1 MNALSAKLGTLAA
14 LAAILMLGAFLRFSH
29 LRERGPNFFDEGIYT
44 LEGQWIYSASKSL
57 ASALKRKLEE
67 TRVRENL
74 YTFEEEAKRFREEV
88 QGQPPSWGRPGFSL
102 LIAIAMAFA
111 GPKLFAAHAVSA
123 SFGTLAILGVFLLGR
138 RWFDTATG
146 LLAALFLALSGYH
159 LVYSTNALADGSA
172 MTLAVFSFLW
182 YGKSRAAEPAAS
194 SGGLAIFVA
203 GLLCG
208 FAFTVHDRFLY
219 CLLVLF
225 LCEGLDFARGLPSRK
240 QTVRRS
246 LVLGAAFFLPLC
258 LFEIPYYLAMVFLRR
273 FNQALPFRTYF
284 EELATHHIFNLLD
297 AFAFSLVDFS
307 DHPEIREA
315 GSHLYNFLTY
325 PYLFFRFDGPVLCLA
340 FLAGFGAALRKPA
353 GGNRILLVWFSVPLV
368 LFSVGLV
375 TSSRYGL
382 VLLPAVMLLG
392 ARGLSQTWHR
402 IGKGPQRSGLNRRL
416 LATAGVGLIAVSG
429 WISAAPIRSLV
440 CSYEG
445 PAGFLRAH
453 GPRHVSLQYPV
464 SRAYLGVAN
473 VAEPPETREQL
484 RQLYENGFRYFL
496 VDYRKFFLQPPFDS
510 TERPQIL
517 RELEDRL
524 DPVYTEH
531 HPCYAAPAY
540 LFEVNLFFRLT
551 LRLVREAKARG
562 VDRID
567 IYDLASYFGEDGSL
581 PLGSEHPSGMPGPRQ
596 EPP

>member
-1 MNALSAKLGTLAA
+1 MNAFSSRPATLAI
-14 LAAILMLGAFLRFSH
+14 LATILILGGFLRFSH

-44 LEGQWIYSASKSL
+44 LEGQWIYSASRCL
-57 ASALKRKLEE
+57 ASALKRKVEE
-67 TRVRENL
+67 ARARENL
-74 YTFEEEAKRFREEV
+74 YTFEEEAKRFQQEV

-102 LIAIAMAFA
+102 FTGIAMAVA
-111 GPKLFAAHAVSA
+111 GPRLYAAHAVSA
-123 SFGTLAILGVFLLGR
+123 CFGTLAILGVFLLGK

-172 MTLAVFSFLW
+172 MSLAVFSFLW
-182 YGKSRAAEPAAS
+182 YGKSRTSPSAG
-194 SGGLAIFVA
+194 SGNPRMFAA

-225 LCEGLDFARGLPSRK
+225 LCEALDFVRGVPSRK
-240 QTVRRS
+240 QTLRRS
-246 LVLGAAFFLPLC
+246 LVLGAGFFIPLC
-258 LFEIPYYLAMVFLRR
+258 LFEIPYYLAMVFLRH
-273 FNQALPFRTYF
+273 FNEVLPVRTYF

-307 DHPEIREA
+307 DRPEIREA
-315 GSHLYNFLTY
+315 GSHLYNFFTY
-325 PYLFFRFDGPVLCLA
+325 PYLFLRFDGPVLCLA
-340 FLAGFGAALRKPA
+340 FLAGFGVTLRRPT
-353 GGNRILLVWFSVPLV
+353 GTNRILLVWFSVPLV

-382 VLLPAVMLLG
+382 VFLPAVMLLA
-392 ARGLSQTWHR
+392 ARGLSQAWQS
-402 IGKGPQRSGLNRRL
+402 IGRRPGWDEPKRAL
-416 LATAGVGLIAVSG
+416 LASAGVALIAVSG

-440 CSYEG
+440 CNYEG
-445 PAGFLRAH
+445 PAGFLQAH
-453 GPRHVSLQYPV
+453 GSRHVSLQYPV

-473 VAEPPETREQL
+473 VAEPPETRERL
-484 RQLYENGFRYFL
+484 RELYEKGYRYFL
-496 VDYRKFFLQPPFDS
+496 VDYRKFFLQPPFDP

-517 RELEDRL
+517 KELEERL
-524 DPVYTEH
+524 DPVYSEE
-531 HPCYAAPAY
+531 HPCYAATAY

-551 LRLVREAKARG
+551 LKLVREAKARG

-567 IYDLASYFGEDGSL
+567 IYDLAPYFGEEGSL
-581 PLGSEHPSGMPGPRQ
+581 PMDSGRSKKLDPQ
-596 EPP
+596 TPPP